1 MKCSGKKSWS
11 SIKCETHLSF
21 NSPKFSLFDFKFIST
36 VYITLE
42 KVFNSTLDL
51 YNNICSKSTRNIH
64 IQHIICS
71 YTIPIKIKG
80 KCIILIFKMVE
91 LWHKINKSLPQIS
104 HTHTHTHTNTH
115 ILFYNSFLLFNSF
128 IILDSQCKIII
139 MKCMPTKGIRYNFN
153 YKL

>member
-1 MKCSGKKSWS
+1 MKCSGKKSRWC
-11 SIKCETHLSF
+11 IKCETHLSF
-21 NSPKFSLFDFKFIST
+21 NSPKFSLFDFKFISR
-36 VYITLE
+36 VYIALE

-51 YNNICSKSTRNIH
+51 YNNIYSKSTRNIH

-71 YTIPIKIKG
+71 YNIPIKIRK

-91 LWHKINKSLPQIS
+91 LWHKIDKSLPKIS
-104 HTHTHTHTNTH
+104 HTHTHTH
-115 ILFYNSFLLFNSF
+115 ILLYNSFLLFNSF